1 MWLDHFCKMKSK
13 LLVMK
18 DHSPYNFITACKEA
32 TFSLATKATLDHYL
46 SYYLDTFPINY
57 NLNKEYAA
65 FLNQAMTILFL
76 KVGFIKMLK

>member
-1 MWLDHFCKMKSK
+1 MKSK
-13 LLVMK
+13 LLFMK
-18 DHSPYNFITACKEA
+18 THSPYNFITACKEA
-32 TFSLATKATLDHYL
+32 TFSPATKATLDYYL